1 MSFKNRRNPL
11 FLSYPKVCKFRTRI
25 RGQLYLFEGLKSKVT
40 KYLPKQQVD
49 YVQAAYVLARDAH
62 DGQTRSSGDPYITHP
77 VAVAGILADMHLDYE
92 TLMAALLHDVIEDT
106 HYSKEDLALAFGDVV
121 AELVEGVSKLDKL
134 QFSSKQEAQAE
145 NFRKMLMAM
154 VKDIRVILIKL
165 ADRTH
170 NMRTLGSLRPDKRR
184 RIALETLEIY
194 APLAHRLGIHDIKN
208 ELEDLGFQA
217 MYPMRHRALRSAVNQ
232 ARGNRREVIEKT
244 ESELIEKIAGHGVVG
259 RVVGREKH
267 LYSIYKKMRNKELSF
282 HEVMDIYGFRI
293 IVTSIDNC
301 YRILGAIHSLYKP
314 IENRFKDYIAIPRS
328 NGYQSLHTSLK
339 GPHGI
344 PVEVQIR
351 TEDMDHM
358 ADKGVAAH
366 WLYKEDDDK
375 DNAAQLR
382 ADKWMQ
388 SLLELQQRAST
399 SVEFIE
405 TVKTDLFPD
414 EIYVFTPKGKIVE
427 LPMGATA
434 VDFAYAVHSDVGNQC
449 VGARVERRN
458 FSLSKPLDNGQS
470 VEIIT
475 SPRAKPNANWLN
487 FVVSARARTNIRH
500 YLKRQQS
507 KDALNMGNRLLRHAL
522 GTVKLDEIPTQEIA
536 RVVEETKHESFDELL
551 CNIGMGNELSAIVAR
566 RLVGEHENLSDKK
579 QHVAIRGTEGLLVH
593 FSRCCHPIP
602 DDEVVAILSPGRGI
616 VIHQTG
622 CTNIRK
628 LSKEEPQR
636 VLPMEWDEDPQ
647 GDFKA
652 SLRLEL
658 YNHQGTLAALT
669 STIASSNSSIINL
682 QTEEREASLYV
693 IDIELTT
700 QNRIHLANIM
710 RKIRAMPE
718 LHKVSRHS
726 QYKQQ

>member
-1 MSFKNRRNPL
+1 M
-11 FLSYPKVCKFRTRI
+11 
-25 RGQLYLFEGLKSKVT
+25 YLFEGLKTKVS
-40 KYLPKQQVD
+40 KYLPLEQVE
-49 YVQAAYVLARDAH
+49 YIQAAYVLARDAH

-77 VAVAGILADMHLDYE
+77 VAVAGILADMNLDYE

-106 HYSKEDLALAFGDVV
+106 HYSKDDLSLAFGETV

-154 VKDIRVILIKL
+154 VQDIRVILIKL

-194 APLAHRLGIHDIKN
+194 SPLAHRLGIHDIKN

-217 MYPMRHRALRSAVNQ
+217 MYPMRHKALRSAVNQ
-232 ARGNRREVIEKT
+232 ARGSRKAVIEKT
-244 ESELIEKIAGHGVVG
+244 QNELKARLESYGIEGKVLG
-259 RVVGREKH
+259 RKKH
-267 LYSIYKKMRNKELSF
+267 LYSIYRKMKNKELSF
-282 HEVMDIYGFRI
+282 YEVMDIYGFRI
-293 IVTSIDNC
+293 VVDSIDNC
-301 YRILGAIHSLYKP
+301 YRVLGAMHGLYTP
-314 IENRFKDYIAIPRS
+314 IENRFKDYIAIPRT

-339 GPHGI
+339 GLHGI

-351 TEDMDHM
+351 TAEMDHM

-366 WLYKEDDDK
+366 WLYKESNDK
-375 DNAAQLR
+375 GDRGTTAQLR
-382 ADKWMQ
+382 ANQWMQ
-388 SLLELQQRAST
+388 SLVELQQRSST

-405 TVKTDLFPD
+405 SVKSDLFPE
-414 EIYVFTPKGKIVE
+414 EIYVFTPKGTIVE
-427 LPMGATA
+427 LPMGSTA
-434 VDFAYAVHSDVGNQC
+434 VDFAYAVHSDVGDTC

-458 FSLSKPLDNGQS
+458 YSLSKPLENGQS
-470 VEIIT
+470 IEIIT

-487 FVVSARARTNIRH
+487 FVVSARARSNIRH
-500 YLKRQQS
+500 FLKRQQS
-507 KDALNMGNRLLRHAL
+507 EDAISMGNRLLRHAL
-522 GTVKLDEIPTQEIA
+522 GTIKLDEITQEEID
-536 RVVEETKHESFDELL
+536 RVVEETKYESFDDLL
-551 CNIGMGNELSAIVAR
+551 ANIGMGNELSAIVAR
-566 RLVGEHENLSDKK
+566 RIVGETAEIPEKK
-579 QHVAIRGTEGLLVH
+579 ANVAIRGTEGLLVH

-652 SLRLEL
+652 ALRLEL
-658 YNHQGTLAALT
+658 FNQQGTLAALT
-669 STIASSNSSIINL
+669 STIASSDSSIINL
-682 QTEEREASLYV
+682 QTEERDNSIYV

-700 QNRIHLANIM
+700 KNRIHLANIM

-718 LHKVSRHS
+718 LQKVSRHS
-726 QYKQQ
+726 QYKQK